1 MNMDF
6 EDPID
11 AKLDR
16 ALEMTFPASDP
27 FTIILPEVQV
37 DDEDA
42 RVDPNSVM
50 EAAARFSPDRLQA
63 LADYVAV
70 ADTARV
76 CEPRMRH
83 VHGGACQVQ

>member
-50 EAAARFSPDRLQA
+50 EAAA
-63 LADYVAV
+63 
-70 ADTARV
+70 
-76 CEPRMRH
+76 
-83 VHGGACQVQ
+83 